1 MTFIN
6 VNNILDNK
14 EKNYDLDLDKQ
25 VVYLV
30 VKH

>member
-14 EKNYDLDLDKQ
+14 EKNYDLDLHKQ